1 MEGKVSWLLVSSS
14 LGMDQWWEDGLV
26 CKVAT
31 SSAVAREV
39 VVVLS
44 EVEVE
49 GQVSA
54 GWVGEEVWCK
64 QAASCG
70 KAIPLGDM

>member
-1 MEGKVSWLLVSSS
+1 M
-14 LGMDQWWEDGLV
+14 
-26 CKVAT
+26 
-31 SSAVAREV
+31 VAREV

-54 GWVGEEVWCK
+54 GRVGEEVWCK

-70 KAIPLGDM
+70 KAIPLEDM

>member
-1 MEGKVSWLLVSSS
+1 M
-14 LGMDQWWEDGLV
+14 
-26 CKVAT
+26 
-31 SSAVAREV
+31 VAREV

-54 GWVGEEVWCK
+54 GWVGEEAWCK

-70 KAIPLGDM
+70 KAIPLEDM